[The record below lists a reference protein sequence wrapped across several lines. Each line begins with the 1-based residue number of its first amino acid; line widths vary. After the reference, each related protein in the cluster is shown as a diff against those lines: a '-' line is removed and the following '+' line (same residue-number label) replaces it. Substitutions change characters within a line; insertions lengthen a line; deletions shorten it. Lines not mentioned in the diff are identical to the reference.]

1 MPKSSVLDHAA
12 GLRLHCECKVA
23 QGGLRDR
30 LNVRQLSVQ
39 LPQSIQMLVF
49 ADPLVFRI
57 ALQC

>member
-1 MPKSSVLDHAA
+1 MSKSSVLDHAA
-12 GLRLHCECKVA
+12 GLRLRCECKVA

-39 LPQSIQMLVF
+39 LLQSSQMLVF
-49 ADPLVFRI
+49 ADPLVLRI